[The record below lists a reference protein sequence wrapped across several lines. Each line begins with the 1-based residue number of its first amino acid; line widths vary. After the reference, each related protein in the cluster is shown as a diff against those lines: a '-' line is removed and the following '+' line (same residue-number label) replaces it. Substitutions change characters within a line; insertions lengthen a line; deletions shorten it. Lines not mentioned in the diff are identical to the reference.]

1 MKERLSS
8 YTSRAEFERHVR
20 LVFSNAMEY
29 NNEGDEIWSAA
40 QAMSDFFDSLWRA
53 SAGGSTAPEGG
64 ADDSEAQMGRA
75 PTVRKPGRRK
85 SAPQQ
90 AAQPSPRGDVRGN
103 ESPPPSEE
111 RGRGREQSRGGAGAP
126 RDYTKAVREGGWKA
140 GALEVRGSSVPRTR
154 PSLGADSVSAR
165 ASFWRLQ
172 VMHLLTEHEHAWPF
186 MGAGS
191 GAAGRKLGLVG
202 IVERLQVER
211 LVI

>member
-1 MKERLSS
+1 MFCAIPNSVKLLAGTVKERLSS

-140 GALEVRGSSVPRTR
+140 GALEVRARLCLVRAR
-154 PSLGADSVSAR
+154 RSA
-165 ASFWRLQ
+165 LI
-172 VMHLLTEHEHAWPF
+172 VYLLVRHF
-186 MGAGS
+186 GGC
-191 GAAGRKLGLVG
+191 R
-202 IVERLQVER
+202 
-211 LVI
+211 